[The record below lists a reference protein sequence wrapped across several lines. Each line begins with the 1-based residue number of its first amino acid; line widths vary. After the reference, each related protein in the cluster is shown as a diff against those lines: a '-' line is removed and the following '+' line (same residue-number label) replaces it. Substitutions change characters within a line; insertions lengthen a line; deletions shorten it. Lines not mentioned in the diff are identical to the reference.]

1 MGVLS
6 SAKPQSQNGHR
17 MIELI
22 KSADWLRALRYLI
35 VGGLN
40 ASMSLGVYFVGLTM
54 LNMPYYA
61 ASALSVVFGIIVGF
75 KAHGALVF
83 KGQGSFI
90 RYVGVW
96 TALYLANILSIW
108 LIRDY
113 TGDYWAP
120 IILLPITVLTSY
132 FLLKKLIYKPQ

>member
-1 MGVLS
+1 
-6 SAKPQSQNGHR
+6 
-17 MIELI
+17 MIEQL
-22 KSADWLRALRYLI
+22 KSADWLRVFRYLI

-40 ASMSLGVYFVGLTM
+40 ASMSLGVYYFALT
-54 LNMPYYA
+54 LLDWPYYA
-61 ASALSVVFGIIVGF
+61 ASALSVVSGIIVGF

-83 KGQGSFI
+83 KGTGSFF

-96 TALYLANILSIW
+96 SALYLANIASIW

-132 FLLKKLIYKPQ
+132 FLLKKLIYKTK

>member
-1 MGVLS
+1 
-6 SAKPQSQNGHR
+6 
-17 MIELI
+17 MIQHL
-22 KSADWLRALRYLI
+22 KNTDWFRLLRYLI

-40 ASMSLGVYFVGLTM
+40 ASMSLGVYYFGLA
-54 LNMPYYA
+54 LLGLPYYA
-61 ASALSVVFGIIVGF
+61 ASALSVFFGIVVGF

-83 KGQGSFI
+83 KSEGSFI
-90 RYVGVW
+90 RYVSVW
-96 TALYLANILSIW
+96 VVLYLANILSIA

>member
-1 MGVLS
+1 
-6 SAKPQSQNGHR
+6 
-17 MIELI
+17 MIEQLR
-22 KSADWLRALRYLI
+22 SADWYRILRYLI

-40 ASMSLGVYFVGLTM
+40 ASMSLGVYYFALT
-54 LNMPYYA
+54 LLGWPYYA
-61 ASALSVVFGIIVGF
+61 ASALSVVSGIIVGF

-83 KGQGSFI
+83 KGTGSFF

-96 TALYLANILSIW
+96 AALYLANIVSIW

-132 FLLKKLIYKPQ
+132 FLLKKLIYKPQEA

>member
-1 MGVLS
+1 
-6 SAKPQSQNGHR
+6 
-17 MIELI
+17 MIEQLR
-22 KSADWLRALRYLI
+22 SADWLRVVRYLS

-40 ASMSLGVYFVGLTM
+40 ASLSLGVYYFALVLLGW
-54 LNMPYYA
+54 PYYA
-61 ASALSVVFGIIVGF
+61 ASALSVVSGVIVGF

-83 KGQGSFI
+83 KGSGSFI
-90 RYVGVW
+90 QYVGVW
-96 TALYLANILSIW
+96 SALYLANIASIW

-132 FLLKKLIYKPQ
+132 FLLKKLIYKTK

>member
-1 MGVLS
+1 
-6 SAKPQSQNGHR
+6 
-17 MIELI
+17 MIEQLRG
-22 KSADWLRALRYLI
+22 ADWYRIFRYLI

-40 ASMSLGVYFVGLTM
+40 ATMSLGVYYFALT
-54 LNMPYYA
+54 LLDWPYYA
-61 ASALSVVFGIIVGF
+61 ASALSVVSGIIVGF

-83 KGQGSFI
+83 KGTGSFL

-96 TALYLANILSIW
+96 TALYLANIVSIW

-132 FLLKKLIYKPQ
+132 FLLKKLIYKTK

>member
-1 MGVLS
+1 
-6 SAKPQSQNGHR
+6 
-17 MIELI
+17 MIELLRR
-22 KSADWLRALRYLI
+22 ADWYRILRYLI

-40 ASMSLGVYFVGLTM
+40 ATMSLGVYYFALT
-54 LNMPYYA
+54 LLAWPYYA
-61 ASALSVVFGIIVGF
+61 ASALSVVSGIIVGF

-83 KGQGSFI
+83 KGTGSFF

-96 TALYLANILSIW
+96 TALYLANIVSIW

-132 FLLKKLIYKPQ
+132 FLLKKLIYQTK

>member
-1 MGVLS
+1 
-6 SAKPQSQNGHR
+6 
-17 MIELI
+17 MIELL
-22 KSADWLRALRYLI
+22 KRADWLRVLRYLI
-35 VGGLN
+35 VGGFN
-40 ASMSLGVYFVGLTM
+40 AAWSLAVYYFALT
-54 LNMPYYA
+54 LLGWPYYA
-61 ASALSVVFGIIVGF
+61 ASALSVIAGIIVGF

-83 KGQGSFI
+83 KGTGSFF

-96 TALYLANILSIW
+96 TALYLANIASIW

-132 FLLKKLIYKPQ
+132 FLLKKIIYKPH

>member
-1 MGVLS
+1 
-6 SAKPQSQNGHR
+6 
-17 MIELI
+17 MIEQFR
-22 KSADWLRALRYLI
+22 SADWRRILRYLI

-40 ASMSLGVYFVGLTM
+40 AAMSLGVYYFALT
-54 LNMPYYA
+54 LLHWPYYA
-61 ASALSVVFGIIVGF
+61 ASALSVVSGIIVGF

-83 KGQGSFI
+83 RGTGSFF

-96 TALYLANILSIW
+96 SSLYLANIASIW

-120 IILLPITVLTSY
+120 IILLPITVLISY